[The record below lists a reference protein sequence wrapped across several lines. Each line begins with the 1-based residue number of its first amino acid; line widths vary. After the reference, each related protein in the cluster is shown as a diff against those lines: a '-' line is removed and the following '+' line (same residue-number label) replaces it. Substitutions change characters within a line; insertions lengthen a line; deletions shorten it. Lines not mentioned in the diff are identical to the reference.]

1 MVSHPTGKEFSPT
14 GPPPTCF
21 STGCHLCVQL
31 VDQQFPPTPSSSS
44 SNLLEWLI
52 ELRET
57 VYSLDNW
64 FMIKGH
70 NSGTARW
77 KRCTGQ
83 GMWGRHHL
91 PAPLHVYHPGS
102 PLVPRLW
109 CFYGDF
115 SKWVWLIKSLVLGLS
130 QPPAPSWRKG
140 GKGKGWNSHLSK
152 HTSVAPG
159 NQPLSL
165 GAFQKSSHN
174 KNSEV
179 AERGLSGITKDT
191 FIT

>member
-14 GPPPTCF
+14 GLPPTCF
-21 STGCHLCVQL
+21 STGGHLCVQP
-31 VDQQFPPTPSSSS
+31 VDQQFPPTLSSSS

-83 GMWGRHHL
+83 GMWGGTTFQHL
-91 PAPLHVYHPGS
+91 YMFTILEALWSPGFG
-102 PLVPRLW
+102 V
-109 CFYGDF
+109 FME
-115 SKWVWLIKSLVLGLS
+115 
-130 QPPAPSWRKG
+130 
-140 GKGKGWNSHLSK
+140 
-152 HTSVAPG
+152 TSVSG
-159 NQPLSL
+159 CGWLNHWSWDWVNLQPLPGGRGGRGRAEILISL
-165 GAFQKSSHN
+165 NTRLLLLATSPYP
-174 KNSEV
+174 
-179 AERGLSGITKDT
+179 
-191 FIT
+191 